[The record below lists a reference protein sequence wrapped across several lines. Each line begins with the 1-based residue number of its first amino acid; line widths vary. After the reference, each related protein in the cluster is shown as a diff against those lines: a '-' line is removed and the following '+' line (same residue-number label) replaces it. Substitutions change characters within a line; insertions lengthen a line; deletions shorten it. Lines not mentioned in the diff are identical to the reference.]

1 MTQTFEEKFADETI
15 IVAFVPQEY
24 KEDFGGEIYIDI
36 IKTRYT
42 KCMDIIIDDE
52 FSKMAE
58 KRKYLKDNKMKFVE
72 ARYFVFEN

>member
-1 MTQTFEEKFADETI
+1 
-15 IVAFVPQEY
+15 
-24 KEDFGGEIYIDI
+24 
-36 IKTRYT
+36 
-42 KCMDIIIDDE
+42 MDIIIDDE